1 MKLLEKAINNYI
13 ALDPEAPEKLTAFD
27 GKQICIEVLGLNKN
41 IYLFVQGAH
50 IDVMQDCDIEPDTV
64 ISGTPAALLK
74 LGVNRDAAPL
84 LFAREIE
91 IRGDVRLGRQFK
103 ALRRDVEDGGDQGM
117 LVVFSHPSDIRG
129 TTYLVRK
136 HPGRDDDRWLFLPGL
151 DLVKRISAGD
161 KRTSF
166 VGSHS
171 FYEDVSGRWL
181 EDDNHELMETTD
193 QHYVLRHVPKDPQA
207 VEFADYTTWIDRET
221 FIPMKTE
228 YRKPGGEVY
237 RVVEVL
243 EVGEFQAIP
252 TVTYCRISD
261 LESGGKTEIKLRW
274 AEYDQGLP
282 EAIFSEKSLRN
293 PPARWLTRN
302 E

>member
-1 MKLLEKAINNYI
+1 MFAKIYLNSLILAVLL
-13 ALDPEAPEKLTAFD
+13 LSAPAHASGDLTAD
-27 GKQICIEVLGLNKN
+27 EIVARAN
-41 IYLFVQGAH
+41 IAMFYQGDDRRVETRML
-50 IDVMQDCDIEPDTV
+50 IT
-64 ISGTPAALLK
+64 
-74 LGVNRDAAPL
+74 DAQG
-84 LFAREIE
+84 RTQ
-91 IRGDVRLGRQFK
+91 RRQFK
-103 ALRRDVEDGGDQGM
+103 ALRRDVEDGGDQEM

-129 TTYLVRK
+129 TTYLVQK

-181 EDDNHELMETTD
+181 EDDNHELLEGTN

-237 RVVEVL
+237 RLVEVL
-243 EVGEFQAIP
+243 EVGEFQDIP
-252 TVTYCRISD
+252 TVTYWRISD

-282 EAIFSEKSLRN
+282 ESIFSEKSLRK